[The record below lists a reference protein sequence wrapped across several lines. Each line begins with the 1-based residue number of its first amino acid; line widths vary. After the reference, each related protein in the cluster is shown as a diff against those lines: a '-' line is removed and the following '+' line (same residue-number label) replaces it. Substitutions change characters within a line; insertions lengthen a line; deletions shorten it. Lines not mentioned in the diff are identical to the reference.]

1 MKNTVIYPSA
11 TTWISTRAD
20 NIRQTTENSVVRLG
34 KPIDEIK
41 KVLLNPQE
49 CSEIGVEYFQES
61 PTGGGWTPTSIAFSN
76 LSLSSD
82 GSKPFIIDMT
92 HRVIEYERWQ
102 TLKTAYFPEGIMQ
115 NNTVYYKRKEND
127 IVLVGGASFTSNSPT
142 YNAINTELR
151 LLLNN
156 GSVFGKIGTEWQQ
169 VRATSTGTSAIPDN
183 DCMFNTLWRVEYT
196 TLGESV
202 KLNVVKSTPQK
213 NDFAIPFS
221 QQQQIASTV
230 GLGRNM
236 QSNSDRLGAVKRE
249 VVRYTNSPNDI
260 GAYWTD
266 ENGDVWRLT
275 EVQNTATPR
284 FIKSVETWTK
294 NWSVKSKFVGVN
306 REFRSWDIPNDITQ
320 RNLLWQDYMFITG
333 TQRTVANNSKLAFA
347 AKKAI
352 FQGLYGKWTFPT
364 EICVASLTH
373 GAGGKSVGAVIPVS
387 AFGFGNSIVISGKT
401 KDNLS
406 AGTQRTDDGKNNQF
420 NREVYYCEDDGT
432 LETMTVQLSSEM
444 TTNGKTEKEAANLY
458 PYCEKY
464 TLGTTDYTTNM
475 AADNSDSVLAVF
487 PDGGAEFTVKK
498 DAAEQINFTYQV
510 HMLTNEGNIIIGS
523 AWAAKCPL
531 VVDRSP
537 VFPFK
542 VWNITTPL
550 PQGSQTM
557 TSAFGEVTG
566 SATAF
571 TIIQSTED
579 PFIIKFTPESG
590 KKGVCLTDKDNN
602 ILLAYNGTAAKQLYI
617 YFTHNYKDLI

>member
-20 NIRQTTENSVVRLG
+20 NIRLTTENSVVRLG
-34 KPIDEIK
+34 KSIDEIK

-49 CSEIGVEYFQES
+49 CSPIYVKVGETTEAIIE
-61 PTGGGWTPTSIAFSN
+61 WKN

-82 GSKPFIIDMT
+82 GSKPFVIDMT
-92 HRVIEYERWQ
+92 SRVLEYEKWQ
-102 TLKTAYFPEGIMQ
+102 TLPTEYIPTSTSIKQ
-115 NNTVYYKRKEND
+115 NNTIYYKRKETE
-127 IVLVGGASFTSNSPT
+127 IVLVGGTTFGENSPMF
-142 YNAINTELR
+142 NAINSQLSA
-151 LLLNN
+151 LLDSGTVYGFYN
-156 GSVFGKIGTEWQQ
+156 GVWIQ
-169 VRATSTGTSAIPDN
+169 VSKAVAATMRNVISED
-183 DCMFNTLWRVEYT
+183 DCAFNTLWRVEYT

-510 HMLTNEGNIIIGS
+510 HMLTNEGDIIIGS

-557 TSAFGEVTG
+557 TNAFGEVTG

-571 TIIQSTED
+571 TIIQSTEE

-590 KKGVCLTDKDNN
+590 KKGICLTDKDNN
-602 ILLAYNGTAAKQLYI
+602 ILLAYNGTAAKQFYI

>member
-1 MKNTVIYPSA
+1 MKNTVIFPSA

-41 KVLLNPQE
+41 RVLLNPQE
-49 CSEIGVEYFQES
+49 CSPIYVKVGETTEAIVEWS
-61 PTGGGWTPTSIAFSN
+61 D
-76 LSLSSD
+76 LSLASD
-82 GSKPFIIDMT
+82 GSKPFVIDMT
-92 HRVIEYERWQ
+92 SRVLEYEKWQ
-102 TLKTAYFPEGIMQ
+102 TLPTEYIPTGLKQ
-115 NNTVYYKRKEND
+115 NNTIYYKRKENE
-127 IVLVGGASFTSNSPT
+127 IVLVGGASFVENSPT
-142 YNAINTELR
+142 YNAINAR
-151 LLLNN
+151 LAALLES
-156 GSVFGKIGTEWQQ
+156 GAVYGYYDGAWKQVGKAVT
-169 VRATSTGTSAIPDN
+169 ATTRNTISDN
-183 DCMFNTLWRVEYT
+183 DCAFNTLWRVEYT

-236 QSNSDRLGAVKRE
+236 QSNSDRLGATKRE
-249 VVRYTNSPNDI
+249 VVRYTNAPNDI

-284 FIKSVETWTK
+284 FIKSTETWTK
-294 NWSVKSKFVGVN
+294 NWSIKSKFVGVN

-333 TQRTVANNSKLAFA
+333 TQRTVTDNSKLAFA

-352 FQGLYGKWTFPT
+352 FQGLYGTWTFPT
-364 EICVASLTH
+364 EISVASITH
-373 GAGGKSVGAVIPVS
+373 GASGKSVGAVIPVS

-420 NREVYYCEDDGT
+420 NREVNYCEDDGS
-432 LETMTVQLSSEM
+432 LETMTVQLSSGM
-444 TTNGKTEKEAANLY
+444 VTNGKTEKEAADLY

-464 TLGTTDYTTNM
+464 TLGSTEYTTNM

-510 HMLTNEGNIIIGS
+510 HMLTNEGCLIIGS
-523 AWAAKCPL
+523 TWAAKCPL
-531 VVDRSP
+531 VIDRSQT
-537 VFPFK
+537 FPFK
-542 VWNITTPL
+542 IWDITTPL
-550 PQGSQTM
+550 PQGAQTM
-557 TSAFGEVTG
+557 TGAFGEVTG

-571 TIIQSTED
+571 TIIQSTAE
-579 PFIIKFTPESG
+579 PFIIKFTPGSG
-590 KKGVCLTDKDNN
+590 KKGVCLTDSDNN
-602 ILLAYNGTAAKQLYI
+602 ILFAYNGETAKQFYI

>member
-20 NIRQTTENSVVRLG
+20 NIRLTTENSVVRLG

-49 CSEIGVEYFQES
+49 CSPIYVKVGETTEAIIE
-61 PTGGGWTPTSIAFSN
+61 WKN

-82 GSKPFIIDMT
+82 GSKPFVIDMT
-92 HRVIEYERWQ
+92 SRVLEYEKWQ
-102 TLKTAYFPEGIMQ
+102 TLPTEYIPTSTSIKQ
-115 NNTVYYKRKEND
+115 NNTIYYKRKETE
-127 IVLVGGASFTSNSPT
+127 IVLVGGTTFGENSPMF
-142 YNAINTELR
+142 NAINSQLSA
-151 LLLNN
+151 LLDSGAVYGFYN
-156 GSVFGKIGTEWQQ
+156 GVWIQ
-169 VRATSTGTSAIPDN
+169 VSKAVAATMRNVISED
-183 DCMFNTLWRVEYT
+183 DCAFNTLWRVEYT

-510 HMLTNEGNIIIGS
+510 HMLTNEGDIIIGS

-557 TSAFGEVTG
+557 TNAFGEVTG

-571 TIIQSTED
+571 TIIQSTEE

-590 KKGVCLTDKDNN
+590 KKGICLTDKDNN
-602 ILLAYNGTAAKQLYI
+602 ILLAYNGTAAKQFYI

>member
-49 CSEIGVEYFQES
+49 CSPIYVKVGETTEAIIKWE
-61 PTGGGWTPTSIAFSN
+61 N

-82 GSKPFIIDMT
+82 GSKPFVIDMT
-92 HRVIEYERWQ
+92 SRVLEYGKWQ
-102 TLKTAYFPEGIMQ
+102 TLPTEYIPTSTSIKQ
-115 NNTVYYKRKEND
+115 NNTIYYKRKETE
-127 IVLVGGASFTSNSPT
+127 IVLVGGTTFGENSPM
-142 YNAINTELR
+142 YNAINSQLAN
-151 LLLNN
+151 LLDSGAVYGFYN
-156 GSVFGKIGTEWQQ
+156 GAWIQ
-169 VRATSTGTSAIPDN
+169 VSKAVAATMRNVISED
-183 DCMFNTLWRVEYT
+183 DCAFNTLWRVEYT

-333 TQRTVANNSKLAFA
+333 TQRTVANNSKLALA

-352 FQGLYGKWTFPT
+352 FQGLYGRWTFPT

-420 NREVYYCEDDGT
+420 NREVYYCGDDGT

-510 HMLTNEGNIIIGS
+510 HMLTNEGDIIIGS

-557 TSAFGEVTG
+557 TSAFGEVTS

-571 TIIQSTED
+571 TIIQSTEE

-602 ILLAYNGTAAKQLYI
+602 ILLAYNGTAAKQFYI

>member
-41 KVLLNPQE
+41 RVLLNPQE
-49 CSEIGVEYFQES
+49 CSPIYVKVGES
-61 PTGGGWTPTSIAFSN
+61 TEAIIEWED

-82 GSKPFIIDMT
+82 GTTPFIIDMT
-92 HRVIEYERWQ
+92 GRVLEYEKWQ
-102 TLKTAYFPEGIMQ
+102 TLPTEYIPTGIKQ
-115 NNTVYYKRKEND
+115 NNTIYYKRKEKD
-127 IVLVGGASFTSNSPT
+127 IVLVGGASFVENSPT
-142 YNAINTELR
+142 YNAINAR
-151 LLLNN
+151 LSAVLESGAVYGFYN
-156 GSVFGKIGTEWQQ
+156 GAWIQVGK
-169 VRATSTGTSAIPDN
+169 ATVATTRNVISDS
-183 DCMFNTLWRVEYT
+183 DCAFNTLWRVEYT

-202 KLNVVKSTPQK
+202 KLNVVKSTPEK
-213 NDFAIPFS
+213 NEFAIPFS
-221 QQQQIASTV
+221 QQQLIASTV

-275 EVQNTATPR
+275 EVQNTASPR

-352 FQGLYGKWTFPT
+352 FQGLYNRWIFPT

-373 GAGGKSVGAVIPVS
+373 AESGKAVGAVIPVS

-420 NREVYYCEDDGT
+420 NREVYYCQDDGT
-432 LETMTVQLSSEM
+432 LETMTVQLSSAM
-444 TTNGKTEKEAANLY
+444 STNGKTEKEAADLY

-464 TLGTTDYTTNM
+464 TLGAEVYTTNM
-475 AADNSDSVLAVF
+475 AADNADDVLAVF
-487 PDGGAEFTVKK
+487 ANGGAEFTVKK
-498 DAAEQINFTYQV
+498 DAAEQLNFTYQV

-531 VVDRSP
+531 VVDRSQ

-542 VWNITTPL
+542 VWDITTPL
-550 PQGSQTM
+550 PQGAQTM
-557 TSAFGEVTG
+557 TGAFGEVTG

-571 TIIQSTED
+571 TIVQSTAE
-579 PFIIKFTPESG
+579 PFIIKFTPGSG

-602 ILLAYNGTAAKQLYI
+602 ILLAYNGETEKQFYI

>member
-1 MKNTVIYPSA
+1 MKNTVIYPSV

-20 NIRQTTENSVVRLG
+20 NIRLTTENSVVRLG

-49 CSEIGVEYFQES
+49 CSPIYVKVGETTEAIIE
-61 PTGGGWTPTSIAFSN
+61 WKN

-82 GSKPFIIDMT
+82 GSKPFVIDMT
-92 HRVIEYERWQ
+92 SRVLEYEKWQ
-102 TLKTAYFPEGIMQ
+102 TLPTEYIPTSTSIKQ
-115 NNTVYYKRKEND
+115 NNTIYYKRKETE
-127 IVLVGGASFTSNSPT
+127 IVLVGGTTFGENSPMF
-142 YNAINTELR
+142 NAINSQLSA
-151 LLLNN
+151 LLDSGAVYGFYN
-156 GSVFGKIGTEWQQ
+156 GVWIQ
-169 VRATSTGTSAIPDN
+169 VSKAVAATMRNVISED
-183 DCMFNTLWRVEYT
+183 DCAFNTLWRVEYT

-236 QSNSDRLGAVKRE
+236 QSNSDRLGAVKKE

-510 HMLTNEGNIIIGS
+510 HMLTNEGDIIIGS

-537 VFPFK
+537 VFSFK

-571 TIIQSTED
+571 TIIQSTEE

-590 KKGVCLTDKDNN
+590 KKGICLTDKDNN
-602 ILLAYNGTAAKQLYI
+602 ILLAYNGTAAKQFYI

>member
-20 NIRQTTENSVVRLG
+20 NIRLTTENSVVRLG

-49 CSEIGVEYFQES
+49 CSPIYVKVGETTEAIIE
-61 PTGGGWTPTSIAFSN
+61 WKN

-82 GSKPFIIDMT
+82 GSKPFVIDMT
-92 HRVIEYERWQ
+92 SRVLEYEKWQ
-102 TLKTAYFPEGIMQ
+102 TLPTEYIPTSTSIKQ
-115 NNTVYYKRKEND
+115 NNTIYYKRKETE
-127 IVLVGGASFTSNSPT
+127 IVLVGGTTFGENSPM
-142 YNAINTELR
+142 YNAINSQLAV
-151 LLLNN
+151 LLDSGAVYGFYN
-156 GSVFGKIGTEWQQ
+156 GAWIQ
-169 VRATSTGTSAIPDN
+169 VSKAVAATMRNVISED
-183 DCMFNTLWRVEYT
+183 DCAFNTLWRVEYT

-236 QSNSDRLGAVKRE
+236 QSNSDRLGAVKKE

-510 HMLTNEGNIIIGS
+510 YMLTNEGDIIIGS

-537 VFPFK
+537 VFPVK

-571 TIIQSTED
+571 TIIQSTEE

-590 KKGVCLTDKDNN
+590 KKGICLTDKDNN
-602 ILLAYNGTAAKQLYI
+602 ILLAYNGTAAKQFYI

>member
-20 NIRQTTENSVVRLG
+20 NIRLTTENSVVRLG

-49 CSEIGVEYFQES
+49 CSPIYVKVGETTEAIIE
-61 PTGGGWTPTSIAFSN
+61 WKN

-82 GSKPFIIDMT
+82 GSKPFVIDMT
-92 HRVIEYERWQ
+92 SRVLEYEKWQ
-102 TLKTAYFPEGIMQ
+102 TLPTEYIPTSTSIKQ
-115 NNTVYYKRKEND
+115 NNTIYYKRKETE
-127 IVLVGGASFTSNSPT
+127 IVLVGGTTFGENSPMF
-142 YNAINTELR
+142 NAINSQLSA
-151 LLLNN
+151 LLDSGAVYGFYN
-156 GSVFGKIGTEWQQ
+156 GAWIQ
-169 VRATSTGTSAIPDN
+169 VSKAVAATMRNVISED
-183 DCMFNTLWRVEYT
+183 DCAFNTLWRVEYT

-510 HMLTNEGNIIIGS
+510 HMLTNEGDIIIGS

-571 TIIQSTED
+571 TIIQSTEE

-590 KKGVCLTDKDNN
+590 KKGICLTDKDNN
-602 ILLAYNGTAAKQLYI
+602 ILLAYNGTAAKQFYI

>member
-49 CSEIGVEYFQES
+49 CSPIYVKVGETTEAIIE
-61 PTGGGWTPTSIAFSN
+61 WKN

-82 GSKPFIIDMT
+82 GRKPFVIDMT
-92 HRVIEYERWQ
+92 SRVLEYEKWQ
-102 TLKTAYFPEGIMQ
+102 TLPTEYIPTSTSIKQ
-115 NNTVYYKRKEND
+115 NNTIYYKRKETE
-127 IVLVGGASFTSNSPT
+127 IVLVGGTTFGENSPMF
-142 YNAINTELR
+142 NAINSQLAV
-151 LLLNN
+151 LLDSGAVYGFYN
-156 GSVFGKIGTEWQQ
+156 GVWIQ
-169 VRATSTGTSAIPDN
+169 VSKAVAATMRNVISED
-183 DCMFNTLWRVEYT
+183 DCAFNTLWRVECT

-333 TQRTVANNSKLAFA
+333 TQRTVANNSKLALA

-510 HMLTNEGNIIIGS
+510 HMLTNEGDIIIGS

-571 TIIQSTED
+571 TIIQSTEE

>member
-20 NIRQTTENSVVRLG
+20 NIRLTTENSVVRLG

-41 KVLLNPQE
+41 RVLLNPQE
-49 CSEIGVEYFQES
+49 CSPIYVKVGETTEAIIE
-61 PTGGGWTPTSIAFSN
+61 WKN

-82 GSKPFIIDMT
+82 GSKPFVIDMT
-92 HRVIEYERWQ
+92 SRVLEHEKWQ
-102 TLKTAYFPEGIMQ
+102 TLPTEYIPTSTSIKQ
-115 NNTVYYKRKEND
+115 NNTIYYKRKETE
-127 IVLVGGASFTSNSPT
+127 IVLVGGTTFGENSPM
-142 YNAINTELR
+142 YNAINSQLAI
-151 LLLNN
+151 LLDSGAVYGFYN
-156 GSVFGKIGTEWQQ
+156 GAWIQ
-169 VRATSTGTSAIPDN
+169 VSKAVAATMRNVISED
-183 DCMFNTLWRVEYT
+183 DCAFNTLWRVEYT

-284 FIKSVETWTK
+284 FIKSVEMWTK

-333 TQRTVANNSKLAFA
+333 TQRTVANNSKLALA

-510 HMLTNEGNIIIGS
+510 HMLTNEGDIIIGS

-571 TIIQSTED
+571 TIMQSTEE
-579 PFIIKFTPESG
+579 PFIIKFTPKSG

-602 ILLAYNGTAAKQLYI
+602 ILLAYNGTAAKQFYI

>member
-20 NIRQTTENSVVRLG
+20 NIRLTTENSVVRLG

-49 CSEIGVEYFQES
+49 CSPIYVKVGETTEAIIE
-61 PTGGGWTPTSIAFSN
+61 WKN

-82 GSKPFIIDMT
+82 GSKPFVIDMT
-92 HRVIEYERWQ
+92 SRVLEYEKWQ
-102 TLKTAYFPEGIMQ
+102 TLPTEYIPTSTSIKQ
-115 NNTVYYKRKEND
+115 NNTIYYKRKETE
-127 IVLVGGASFTSNSPT
+127 IVLVGGTTFGENSPM
-142 YNAINTELR
+142 YNAINSQLAT
-151 LLLNN
+151 LLDSGAVYGFYN
-156 GSVFGKIGTEWQQ
+156 GAWIQ
-169 VRATSTGTSAIPDN
+169 VSKAVAATMRNVISED
-183 DCMFNTLWRVEYT
+183 DCAFNTLWRVEYT

-333 TQRTVANNSKLAFA
+333 TQRTVANNSKLALA

-487 PDGGAEFTVKK
+487 PGGGAEFTVKK

-510 HMLTNEGNIIIGS
+510 HMLTNEGDIIIGS

-537 VFPFK
+537 VFPVK

-571 TIIQSTED
+571 TIIQSTEE

-590 KKGVCLTDKDNN
+590 KKGICLTDKDNN
-602 ILLAYNGTAAKQLYI
+602 ILLAYNGTAAKQFYI

>member
-20 NIRQTTENSVVRLG
+20 NIRLTTENSVVRLG

-49 CSEIGVEYFQES
+49 CSPIYVKVGETTEAIIE
-61 PTGGGWTPTSIAFSN
+61 WKN

-82 GSKPFIIDMT
+82 GSKPFVIDMT
-92 HRVIEYERWQ
+92 SRVLEYEKWQ
-102 TLKTAYFPEGIMQ
+102 TLPTEYIPTSTSIKQ
-115 NNTVYYKRKEND
+115 NNTIYYKRKETE
-127 IVLVGGASFTSNSPT
+127 IVLVGGTTFGENSPM
-142 YNAINTELR
+142 YNAINSQLSA
-151 LLLNN
+151 LLDSGAVYGFYN
-156 GSVFGKIGTEWQQ
+156 GVWIQ
-169 VRATSTGTSAIPDN
+169 VSKAVAATMRNVISED
-183 DCMFNTLWRVEYT
+183 DCAFNTLWRVEYT

-333 TQRTVANNSKLAFA
+333 TQRTVANNSKLALA

-510 HMLTNEGNIIIGS
+510 HMLTNEGDIIIGS

-542 VWNITTPL
+542 AWNITTPL

-571 TIIQSTED
+571 TIIQSTEE

-590 KKGVCLTDKDNN
+590 KKGICLTDKDNN
-602 ILLAYNGTAAKQLYI
+602 ILLAYNGTAAKQFYI

>member
-20 NIRQTTENSVVRLG
+20 NIRLTTENSVVRLG

-49 CSEIGVEYFQES
+49 CSPIYVKVGETTEAIIE
-61 PTGGGWTPTSIAFSN
+61 WKN

-82 GSKPFIIDMT
+82 GSKPFFIDMT
-92 HRVIEYERWQ
+92 SRVLEYEKWQ
-102 TLKTAYFPEGIMQ
+102 TLPTEYIPTSTSIKQ
-115 NNTVYYKRKEND
+115 NNTIYYKRKETE
-127 IVLVGGASFTSNSPT
+127 IVLVGGTTFGENSPM
-142 YNAINTELR
+142 YNAINSQLAT
-151 LLLNN
+151 LLDSGAVYGFYN
-156 GSVFGKIGTEWQQ
+156 GAWIQ
-169 VRATSTGTSAIPDN
+169 VSKAVAATMRNVISED
-183 DCMFNTLWRVEYT
+183 DCAFNTLWRVEYT

-333 TQRTVANNSKLAFA
+333 TQRTVANNSKLALA

-510 HMLTNEGNIIIGS
+510 HMLTNEGDIIIGS

-537 VFPFK
+537 VFPVK

-557 TSAFGEVTG
+557 TSAFGEITG

-571 TIIQSTED
+571 TIIQSTEE

-602 ILLAYNGTAAKQLYI
+602 ILLAYNGTAAKQFYI

>member
-20 NIRQTTENSVVRLG
+20 NIRLTTENSVVRLG

-49 CSEIGVEYFQES
+49 CSPIYVKVGETTEAIIE
-61 PTGGGWTPTSIAFSN
+61 WNN

-82 GSKPFIIDMT
+82 GSKPFVIDMT
-92 HRVIEYERWQ
+92 SRVLEYEKWQ
-102 TLKTAYFPEGIMQ
+102 TLPTEYIPTSTSIKQ
-115 NNTVYYKRKEND
+115 NNTIYYKRKETE
-127 IVLVGGASFTSNSPT
+127 IVLVGGTTFGENSPM
-142 YNAINTELR
+142 YNAINSQLAT
-151 LLLNN
+151 LLDSGAVYGFYN
-156 GSVFGKIGTEWQQ
+156 GAWIQ
-169 VRATSTGTSAIPDN
+169 VSKAVAATMRNVISED
-183 DCMFNTLWRVEYT
+183 DCAFNTLWRVEYT

-236 QSNSDRLGAVKRE
+236 QSNSDRLGAVKKE

-510 HMLTNEGNIIIGS
+510 HMLTNEGDIIIGS

-571 TIIQSTED
+571 TIIQSTEE

-590 KKGVCLTDKDNN
+590 KKGICLTDKDNN
-602 ILLAYNGTAAKQLYI
+602 ILLAYNGTVAKQFYI

>member
-41 KVLLNPQE
+41 KILLNPQE
-49 CSEIGVEYFQES
+49 CSPIYVKVGETTEAIIE
-61 PTGGGWTPTSIAFSN
+61 WKN

-82 GSKPFIIDMT
+82 GSKPFVIDMT
-92 HRVIEYERWQ
+92 SRVLEYEKWQ
-102 TLKTAYFPEGIMQ
+102 TLPTEYIPTSTSIKQ
-115 NNTVYYKRKEND
+115 NNTIYYKRKETE
-127 IVLVGGASFTSNSPT
+127 IVLVGGTTFGENSPMF
-142 YNAINTELR
+142 NAINSQLSA
-151 LLLNN
+151 LLDSGAVYGFYN
-156 GSVFGKIGTEWQQ
+156 GVWIQ
-169 VRATSTGTSAIPDN
+169 VSKAVAATMRNVISED
-183 DCMFNTLWRVEYT
+183 DCAFNTLWRVEYT

-333 TQRTVANNSKLAFA
+333 TQRTVANNSKLALA

-444 TTNGKTEKEAANLY
+444 ATNDKTEKEAADLY

-510 HMLTNEGNIIIGS
+510 HMLTNEGDIIIGS

-542 VWNITTPL
+542 VWNTTTPL

-571 TIIQSTED
+571 TIIQSTEE